1 MYRRVTT
8 QDISWFLDLYRNKQL
23 DLNPPFQRRSVW
35 SAKDRKF
42 FLDTIFRGFPSPSIF
57 LDKSVVDGKTKYSVV
72 DGKQRL
78 ETIIKFVNN
87 NLFIDRKYG
96 NIRLDNKKWK
106 HLQSEEDIDLR
117 KAFWDYVIPV
127 EFINVTETG
136 ATVNDVFDRLNR
148 NSRKLVDQE
157 LRHAKYDGW
166 FITFVENESENS
178 DWKDLKITTTARA
191 KRMKDVQFLSE
202 LLIIILMKDVCG
214 FNQEN
219 IDYYYAT
226 FDDLNEDDSEHD
238 FSEDDIG
245 TIFSLTKTYLRDC
258 EREHEIITKYAKDFK
273 NFYSLWAV
281 VSLNSNRLLPIDE
294 FALKYSNFMNDV
306 EKFKN
311 DKFLEKF
318 SKRENITEL
327 QTNYRYHIAN
337 SGASTEEPQR
347 KERHEILQNTIFGDS
362 ILDENSTND

>member
-1 MYRRVTT
+1 MFRRVTT
-8 QDISWFLDLYRNKQL
+8 QDISWFLDLYNNKQL

-35 SAKDRKF
+35 SPRDRKF

-57 LDKSVVDGKTKYSVV
+57 LDKSIVDGKTIYSVV

-78 ETIIKFVNN
+78 ETIINFVNN
-87 NLFIDRKYG
+87 KLFIDRNYG
-96 NIRLDNKKWK
+96 NIRLNNKKWK

-117 KAFWDYVIPV
+117 YSFWNYVIPV

-136 ATVNDVFDRLNR
+136 VAVNDVFDRLNR

-166 FITFVENESENS
+166 FITFIEKESES
-178 DWKDLKITTTARA
+178 PDWKELKITTTARA

-202 LLIIILMKDVCG
+202 LLIVILMKNVCG
-214 FNQEN
+214 FSQEN
-219 IDYYYAT
+219 IDYHYAT

-238 FSEDDIG
+238 FNEDDIG
-245 TIFSLTKTYLRDC
+245 LIFSKTKIYLRDC
-258 EREHEIITKYAKDFK
+258 EKEYEIITKYARDFK
-273 NFYSLWAV
+273 NFYSLWALV
-281 VSLNSNRLLPIDE
+281 ALNSHRLLPIKE
-294 FALKYSNFMNDV
+294 FSLKYSNFMNDV
-306 EKFKN
+306 EQFKN
-311 DKFLEKF
+311 DKFLEDF
-318 SKRENITEL
+318 AKRENIIGL

-362 ILDENSTND
+362 ILDENSTNN